1 MVHIYTVMDLKTRR
15 RGEGR
20 KLLRKAVP
28 SIESLSIYFFSKESK
43 EKNKTKTL
51 VQRLVCAKEKN
62 DAKGSSKGFICCCCF
77 CL

>member
-28 SIESLSIYFFSKESK
+28 SIESLLYTFSAKSLK
-43 EKNKTKTL
+43 RRTR
-51 VQRLVCAKEKN
+51 QRY
-62 DAKGSSKGFICCCCF
+62 
-77 CL
+77 